1 MGRTAQ
7 VLLYGT
13 VYSIRTDLDDKVQG
27 KDIASRLWDY
37 LYAFYF
43 VDDDGRLVYLYQP
56 LCYGAKYIK
65 EDIDR
70 ILKDPH
76 PSIYEVFDRVDIVD
90 EQTGEVYMELK
101 NVNLIGILEGIKEV
115 LKDSLR

>member
-13 VYSIRTDLDDKVQG
+13 VYAIKTDLAEKVYG
-27 KDIASRLWDY
+27 EDIAPELWNY

-56 LCYGAKYIK
+56 LCYRAKHVQ
-65 EDIDR
+65 EDIDK

-76 PSIYEVFDRVDIVD
+76 PSIYEVFDKVDIVD
-90 EQTGEVYMELK
+90 ERTGEVYMELK
-101 NVNLIGILEGIKEV
+101 DVNLIGILEGIKEI
-115 LKDSLR
+115 LQG